1 MFHDMGHH
9 DHKALDEMSAKFRP
23 WLEERMKSQ
32 QYLAWL
38 TESDDGKIVAGAGLW
53 IMDWPPHMIGT
64 QARRGNALNFYTVPE
79 FRRRGLARRLMETLL
94 AWCRENSLEVLIL
107 HASKEG
113 RPLYESLGFEATNEM
128 RLLL

>member
-1 MFHDMGHH
+1 MGHH